1 MDLSNR
7 VTIITGASRGIGA
20 AIAQLL
26 ARHGAFIVIADI
38 NLIGAGKMEQKIT
51 NEGYIAVCTEVDI
64 ANEASINKMVNFTLE
79 KYGKIDFLVN
89 NAGVNNNT
97 DINEIKIEE
106 WNKIININLRGTHL
120 CSKAIIKEM
129 IKNKFGKIVNIA
141 SLAGQIGGLKV
152 GPDYTAAKAGVIG
165 LTKSYARY
173 GAKYRINVN
182 AVSPGFIE
190 TDMTK
195 GRDDPKSVPI
205 GRLGTPE
212 DIARAVYFLL
222 SPLSDYI
229 TGATIDVN
237 GGLLMR

>member
-51 NEGYIAVCTEVDI
+51 NEGYIAVRTEVDI
-64 ANEASINKMVNFTLE
+64 VSEVSINKMVNFTLE

-97 DINEIKIEE
+97 DIDEIKIEE
-106 WNKIININLRGTHL
+106 WNKIINIDLRGTHL

-173 GAKYRINVN
+173 GAKYGINVN

-195 GRDDPKSVPI
+195 GRDDPKSVPL

>member
-64 ANEASINKMVNFTLE
+64 VNEASINKMVNFTLE

-173 GAKYRINVN
+173 GAKYGINVN

>member
-51 NEGYIAVCTEVDI
+51 SEGYIAVCTEVDI
-64 ANEASINKMVNFTLE
+64 ANEVSINKMVNFTLE

-173 GAKYRINVN
+173 AAKYGINVN

-190 TDMTK
+190 TEMTK

>member
-64 ANEASINKMVNFTLE
+64 VNEVSINKMVNFTLE

-97 DINEIKIEE
+97 DIDEIKIEE
-106 WNKIININLRGTHL
+106 WNKIINIDLRGTHL

-173 GAKYRINVN
+173 GAKYGINVN

-195 GRDDPKSVPI
+195 GRDDPKSVPL